1 MQDANDRSDPEPNAS
16 PAGATSL
23 TLLDQATDGDAR
35 AWQRLVLLYT
45 PLVHWWCRRFGVYR
59 PEDVEDVAQDVF
71 ATVAGKIGRFTKGP
85 VGSFRSWLFTIC
97 RHKAGDHF
105 RRIQDRPVAT
115 GDDTAHARLEALPEN
130 TDSAVELDEVSERI
144 ILVRQAVELV
154 RQEFEPETW
163 TAAWRAAVE
172 GQTPADIA
180 AALGMT
186 VGAVYTAKSR
196 VLKRLRDLL
205 RVVPGDLGHPVL
217 PK

>member
-1 MQDANDRSDPEPNAS
+1 MQGADHRSDWEPNAS
-16 PAGATSL
+16 PAGSTSL
-23 TLLDQATDGDAR
+23 TLLDRATEGDAL

-59 PEDVEDVAQDVF
+59 PEDVEDVTQDVF
-71 ATVAGKIGRFTKGP
+71 GTVASRIGRFTRGS
-85 VGSFRSWLFTIC
+85 VGSFRSWLYTIC

-105 RRIQDRPVAT
+105 RQTRFQPTGT
-115 GDDTAHARLEALPEN
+115 GDSSARAQLEALPEAA
-130 TDSAVELDEVSERI
+130 DDAGESDEVSERI
-144 ILVRQAVELV
+144 ILVRRAIELV

-172 GQTPADIA
+172 GQAPADIA

-205 RVVPGDLGHPVL
+205 GDVPTDVGRPAL
-217 PK
+217 PE

>member
-1 MQDANDRSDPEPNAS
+1 MQNADHRSDCEPNAS
-16 PAGATSL
+16 PAGSTSV
-23 TLLDQATDGDAR
+23 TLLDRATEGDAL
-35 AWQRLVLLYT
+35 AWKRLVLLYT

-59 PEDVEDVAQDVF
+59 PEDIEDVTQDVF
-71 ATVAGKIGRFTKGP
+71 ATVAKRISRFTKGP
-85 VGSFRSWLFTIC
+85 VGSFRGWLYTIC

-105 RRIQDRPVAT
+105 RHTRYRPTAT
-115 GDDTAHARLEALPEN
+115 GDSGVRARLEALPEAA
-130 TDSAVELDEVSERI
+130 DSAGESDEVSERI
-144 ILVRQAVELV
+144 ILVRRAIELV

-172 GQTPADIA
+172 GQAPADIA

-205 RVVPGDLGHPVL
+205 GDVPTGFGVSAL
-217 PK
+217 PE